1 MLLGVAILFRVR
13 ACNKFSKIDLCVHR
27 FCYSSVR
34 SIYFLTKKIPG
45 LKKGKWKI
53 VTTSATAVLIIAD
66 EMDYFITR
74 DRAVLHDVFM
84 LTNHQFSRCILI
96 GIVNAI
102 DPTDR
107 FLPKLQSLNCFLS
120 SQLV

>member
-1 MLLGVAILFRVR
+1 MLNRI
-13 ACNKFSKIDLCVHR
+13 S
-27 FCYSSVR
+27 
-34 SIYFLTKKIPG
+34 LTR
-45 LKKGKWKI
+45 
-53 VTTSATAVLIIAD
+53 LIIAD
-66 EMDYFITR
+66 EMDYLITR

-107 FLPKLQSLNCFLS
+107 FLPKLQSLNSGLISENTTVLYYLQVTDNMYILIFFYTP
-120 SQLV
+120 VP

>member
-1 MLLGVAILFRVR
+1 MLNRI
-13 ACNKFSKIDLCVHR
+13 S
-27 FCYSSVR
+27 
-34 SIYFLTKKIPG
+34 LTR
-45 LKKGKWKI
+45 
-53 VTTSATAVLIIAD
+53 LIIAD

-107 FLPKLQSLNCFLS
+107 FLPKLQSLNSGLIS
-120 SQLV
+120 ENTTVLYYLQKKNIKRSPNGMKPSGT